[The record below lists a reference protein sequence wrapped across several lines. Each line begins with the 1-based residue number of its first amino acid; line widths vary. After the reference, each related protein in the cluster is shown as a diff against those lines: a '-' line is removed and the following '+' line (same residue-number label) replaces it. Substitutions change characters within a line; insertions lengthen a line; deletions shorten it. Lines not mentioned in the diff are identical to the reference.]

1 MRKKSKNIK
10 LLWSLT
16 SMVGTMAFVLSF
28 NILMTS
34 QETNNSTNS
43 HLLRNMASVHG
54 DIPSSQIAKRFVA
67 NLSNSKV
74 TFGKK
79 PSIFDKFRFGF
90 LEGKYSV
97 RLDKGK
103 LAEIEFALSSMHG
116 DRPKYI
122 TDKEEFFAKYQDLFD
137 LKDYK
142 RSVIKNTI
150 STTDEVVETY
160 ELLNSTSVALAE
172 VQFQT
177 DVFGRL
183 LRMKVNYL

>member
-43 HLLRNMASVHG
+43 HLLRNMASVE
-54 DIPSSQIAKRFVA
+54 DNIPSSQIAKRFVA
-67 NLSNSKV
+67 NLSNSKA

-97 RLDKGK
+97 RLDEGK

-183 LRMKVNYL
+183 LRMKVSYL

>member
-1 MRKKSKNIK
+1 
-10 LLWSLT
+10 
-16 SMVGTMAFVLSF
+16 MVGTMAFVLSF

-34 QETNNSTNS
+34 QEVNTNS
-43 HLLRNMASVHG
+43 NLMRNMASIQ
-54 DIPSSQIAKRFVA
+54 DDMPSSQIAKRFVA
-67 NLSNSKV
+67 NLSSNKATT

-97 RLDKGK
+97 RLDEGK
-103 LAEIEFALSSMHG
+103 LAEIEFALSVIHG

-122 TDKEEFFAKYQDLFD
+122 TDKEEFFIEYQDLFD

-150 STTDEVVETY
+150 STTEEIVETY